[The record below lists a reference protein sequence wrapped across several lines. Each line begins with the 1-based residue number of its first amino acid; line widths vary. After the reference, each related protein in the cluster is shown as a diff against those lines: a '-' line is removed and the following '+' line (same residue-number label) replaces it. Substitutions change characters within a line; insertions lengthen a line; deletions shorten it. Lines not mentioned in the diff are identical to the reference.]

1 MSKIVISVVVPLYKC
16 SNAISELC
24 QRLHKN
30 LSQISEAYEIILVN
44 DASPQNDWEMV
55 LVETELD
62 GRTKGINLSRNFGQ
76 HYAITAGLSHAK
88 GEWIV
93 VMDGD
98 LQDQPEEIANF
109 YKKAK
114 EGFDI
119 VLARRTERQDG
130 FFKRKTSKWF
140 YKTLAYLT
148 DTEQNAEIANFGIY
162 HKKVTDAIL
171 SMRDKTRYFPTMV
184 KWVGFSRTEL
194 IVKHANR
201 KDGKSGYS
209 LAALIRLALNTILSF
224 SDKPLR
230 LTVQLGVLISSLSF
244 LFAIITL
251 YKALVGDISVMGYSS
266 LIISIW
272 FLSGVI
278 ITLLGMLGLYI
289 GRIFEQVKNRPVFIV
304 SEKIN
309 FNHD

>member
-1 MSKIVISVVVPLYKC
+1 MSEIAISVVVPLYKC

-24 QRLHKN
+24 LRLRKS
-30 LSQISEAYEIILVN
+30 LSHISDAYEIILVN
-44 DASPQNDWEMV
+44 DASPQNDWEKV
-55 LVETELD
+55 LAETAID

-76 HYAITAGLSHAK
+76 HYAITAGLSHAT
-88 GEWIV
+88 GHWVV

-98 LQDQPEEIANF
+98 LQDQPEEILNLH
-109 YKKAK
+109 KKAC

-130 FFKRKTSKWF
+130 FIKRQTSKWF

-162 HKKVTDAIL
+162 NKKVTNAIL
-171 SMRDKTRYFPTMV
+171 SMQDKTRYFPTMV

-194 IVKHANR
+194 TVTHANR
-201 KDGKSGYS
+201 LDGKSGYS
-209 LAALIRLALNTILSF
+209 LSALIRLALNTILSF

-230 LTVQLGVLISSLSF
+230 LTVKLGVFISALSF
-244 LFAIITL
+244 LFAIFTL
-251 YKALVGDISVMGYSS
+251 YKALVGDIAVIGYSS

-278 ITLLGMLGLYI
+278 ITLVGMLGLYI
-289 GRIFEQVKNRPVFIV
+289 GRIFEQVKNRPMFIV

-309 FNHD
+309 FNND